1 MYMITRYDRK
11 IVDKA
16 VRRAFD
22 PSEEK
27 LSHEE
32 IRELRSFTHFPRTS
46 WLEVIR
52 LLREAKTLRD
62 VKAKD
67 QLIGTELGL
76 TNR

>member
-11 IVDKA
+11 FVDKA